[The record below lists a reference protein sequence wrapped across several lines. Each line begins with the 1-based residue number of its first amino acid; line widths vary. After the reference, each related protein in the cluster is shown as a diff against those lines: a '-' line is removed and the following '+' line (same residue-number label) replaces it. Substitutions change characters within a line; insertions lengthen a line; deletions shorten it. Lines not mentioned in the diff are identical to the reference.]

1 MTTGYLSVAGINIIV
16 LVLLKGSMDP
26 DLASLIVAVTITLFL
41 S

>member
-1 MTTGYLSVAGINIIV
+1 MTTGYLSVAGINIII